1 MTNRTQKS
9 GQRTAICH
17 FSFVVSFSALPTGQ
31 GLDAAVELRRLLR
44 KTTISLEDLGQ
55 AVAPAGPRFQRRQIC
70 VGGQGRALPGGK
82 EQRPG
87 QLIGPGTAADPCPPD
102 RQPWLPAAPARRGFR
117 AGASAL

>member
-55 AVAPAGPRFQRRQIC
+55 AVAPAGRRFQRRPIF
-70 VGGQGRALPGGK
+70 VVGQGRSVEVGK
-82 EQRPG
+82 ELRSG
-87 QLIGPGTAADPCPPD
+87 QIIGSGMVAYPCQLD
-102 RQPWLPAAPARRGFR
+102 CQLSLQPA
-117 AGASAL
+117 